1 MTPEQLGD
9 LTPHLDNYL
18 QQFELCCICP
28 QNFHLFGVYCRGLL
42 TGLDRKSAEPIAL
55 FEGVP
60 PRTLQQFLKDHHW
73 SYQHARDILQHDSLD
88 TLNALPAQADDDLGT
103 IGLIDETSVVK
114 KGIKTPGVQ
123 RQWCGAVG
131 KIENCI
137 VTVHLGIARGRYKTL
152 IDAALFVPESWH
164 NDRDRCREADIPD
177 SIVYQPKW
185 RLALRQ
191 ILRARAVGFELN
203 WMTFDEGYGSKPGFL
218 DGLEEMGLS
227 YVGEVPCSFSCFTR
241 PPRGGVSGHRADD
254 LVRHSPVFYR
264 QQWQDVTLNRQTLG
278 VQVWQAKMAV
288 VYVRQADTDVAV
300 SRWLIVARNRA
311 TQEEKYFICGGREA
325 DLPTRLRVGFT
336 RHNVEHSFRLAKTE
350 LGFSH
355 YEGRSYVGL
364 MRHLMMCLVTQG
376 FVAKEA
382 ASLRGEKSG
391 GDGRA
396 GMHGLAVAVADRD
409 VSGAGNAP
417 VDRLAVADAV
427 LPATP
432 QSSRTRIPAAAGSR
446 LAAGT
451 ASTTTQTTQT
461 TQATASDCVAL

>member
-1 MTPEQLGD
+1 MTPEQLDD

-28 QNFHLFGVYCRGLL
+28 QNFCLFRVYCRGLL

-55 FEGVP
+55 FEDVP

-73 SYQHARDILQHDSLD
+73 SFQHTRDVLQHDVLD
-88 TLNALPAQADDDLGT
+88 TIDAWPAPAADDLGT
-103 IGLIDETSVVK
+103 IGLVDETSVVK
-114 KGIKTPGVQ
+114 KGTKTPGVQ

-131 KIENCI
+131 KMENCI
-137 VTVHLGIARGRYKTL
+137 VTVHLGVACGRYKTL
-152 IDAALFVPESWH
+152 IDADLFLPQSWQD
-164 NDRDRCREADIPD
+164 DRERCREADIPD
-177 SIVYQPKW
+177 SLVYQPKW

-191 ILRARAVGFELN
+191 ILRARAVGFDLN
-203 WMTFDEGYGSKPGFL
+203 WLTFDEGYGSKPGFL
-218 DGLEEMGLS
+218 DGLEAMGLS

-241 PPRGGVSGHRADD
+241 PPAAGVSGHRADD
-254 LVRHSPVFYR
+254 LVRHSPVFYS
-264 QQWQDVTLNRQTLG
+264 QPWQEVTLTRQTLG
-278 VQVWQAKMAV
+278 EQVWQAKMAP
-288 VYVRQADTDVAV
+288 VYVRQADTDGVV
-300 SRWLIVARNRA
+300 RRWLIAARNPA

-336 RHNVEHSFRLAKTE
+336 RYNVEHNFRLAKTE

-391 GDGRA
+391 GDGGA
-396 GMHGLAVAVADRD
+396 GEHGVAMAAPDRD
-409 VSGAGNAP
+409 VSESGNTTT
-417 VDRLAVADAV
+417 DRLAVADVAV
-427 LPATP
+427 QARPE
-432 QSSRTRIPAAAGSR
+432 SSRAGIPAAAGRR
-446 LAAGT
+446 LATRATPTT
-451 ASTTTQTTQT
+451 AQTQT
-461 TQATASDCVAL
+461 TQATAGNSVAL